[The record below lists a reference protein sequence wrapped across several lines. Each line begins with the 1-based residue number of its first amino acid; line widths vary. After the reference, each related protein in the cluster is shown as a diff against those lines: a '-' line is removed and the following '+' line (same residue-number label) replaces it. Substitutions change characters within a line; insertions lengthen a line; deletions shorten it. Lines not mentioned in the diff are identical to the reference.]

1 MNRLMASG
9 FFGDNQ
15 QLIQN
20 ATVTQGVE
28 SLLLLLG
35 ISLLVMVALWQL
47 MKWEQ
52 SRQ

>member
-1 MNRLMASG
+1 MASG
-9 FFGDNQ
+9 FFGDNS

-20 ATVTQGVE
+20 ATVMQGVA

-35 ISLLVMVALWQL
+35 IALLVMVVLWQL

-52 SRQ
+52 ARQ